1 MPGQFSG
8 GIGYSDFFKLNI
20 NGSVTHTNFLG
31 TGERVAINLNSSKYM
46 KQATMSHTDY
56 YTTMNGIRRTVSVN
70 YRDYKQFTSA
80 ASALST
86 TSGGATIDYG
96 YPLGE
101 YQTVSLG
108 LNLSSVEML
117 SSIYSTSQAIDWVS
131 NNGDPY
137 EAGSGFTGTKFAN
150 FEILAGWIFDSR
162 NRTIFPDRGTRQQL
176 FATYTVPGSEV
187 EYWTLRYNLT
197 RYQPLF
203 GNWVGLWNTQLGY
216 GEALGVIG
224 SARLESWTS

>member
-1 MPGQFSG
+1 MYKRQIVAPP
-8 GIGYSDFFKLNI
+8 L
-20 NGSVTHTNFLG
+20 VV
-31 TGERVAINLNSSKYM
+31 ER
-46 KQATMSHTDY
+46 
-56 YTTMNGIRRTVSVN
+56 
-70 YRDYKQFTSA
+70 
-80 ASALST
+80 ALST

-203 GNWVGLWNTQLGY
+203 GNWVGLWNAQMGY
-216 GEALGVIG
+216 GAVSYTHLT
-224 SARLESWTS
+224 LPTN